1 MSRVNTA
8 VMLVELRNE
17 LFALAAFLDIVTYP
31 GANLRL
37 GGEESA
43 GEPGQ
48 QFADERGAAFDF
60 HFCFIQHAVVDF
72 SIKME
77 QMPNLEPKDAHL
89 KVEAVS
95 IKLRNKTAFID
106 DETAESLVNADNRPR
121 LNVPCIIRD
130 FLLPFDFDVVVGVPE
145 LVYVDFCAVKVAS
158 VECGGLINVVEPPD
172 QVVDCDAAHEL
183 VFNAGPKAAAS

>member
-60 HFCFIQHAVVDF
+60 HFGLVEHAAVYFPV
-72 SIKME
+72 KME
-77 QMPNLEPKDAHL
+77 QVADLE
-89 KVEAVS
+89 S
-95 IKLRNKTAFID
+95 
-106 DETAESLVNADNRPR
+106 
-121 LNVPCIIRD
+121 
-130 FLLPFDFDVVVGVPE
+130 
-145 LVYVDFCAVKVAS
+145 
-158 VECGGLINVVEPPD
+158 
-172 QVVDCDAAHEL
+172 
-183 VFNAGPKAAAS
+183 